1 MYSLI
6 EINLSEEF
14 ERRRRKS
21 MPRKQVPAALGA
33 AIAVTIASLAAFYIF
48 VTIQAGQVGRTKSQ
62 LQAIAKTLQDANTYQ
77 TRYDSLRAR
86 ERALNAWHVARVAWA
101 SRWLHIANVTP
112 EFVYLTE
119 VLITPVDVNANTQRL
134 VLRGR
139 AFGAAGEGDVLRL
152 VNNCKHAALLTNYF
166 TSVTLASVTSEGA
179 EKTFTVELQRSA
191 TAPQ

>member
-1 MYSLI
+1 MHALI

-33 AIAVTIASLAAFYIF
+33 AIAITIASLAVFYIF
-48 VTIQAGQVGRTKSQ
+48 VTIQAGRMGRTKSQ
-62 LQAIAKTLQDANTYQ
+62 RNAITKTVQDANTYQ
-77 TRYDSLRAR
+77 TEYDSLRAR
-86 ERALNAWHVARVAWA
+86 AQALDTWNAARVAWA
-101 SRWLHIANVTP
+101 PRWLHIANVTP

-139 AFGAAGEGDVLRL
+139 AFGTAGEDDVLRL
-152 VNNCKHAALLTNYF
+152 VNNCKHATLLTNYF
-166 TSVTLASVTSEGA
+166 TSVTLASVASEGA
-179 EKTFTVELQRSA
+179 EKSFTVELQRSA
-191 TAPQ
+191 TTP